1 MPLTRFSVPPLHQVT
16 RTLAAVAMG
25 RAAPDLVITG
35 ARLLSTYTD
44 RIHPDREVWVK
55 SGRIAVVKPAGSFQP
70 TKGAKTKLYDARG
83 GILAPGVCNYI
94 EQATGRTTRVWNPL
108 EGLRV
113 DSDRVNVEEL
123 EAWASTLVVALGLA
137 SRVRSE

>member
-1 MPLTRFSVPPLHQVT
+1 M
-16 RTLAAVAMG
+16 
-25 RAAPDLVITG
+25 
-35 ARLLSTYTD
+35 LS
-44 RIHPDREVWVK
+44 
-55 SGRIAVVKPAGSFQP
+55 G
-70 TKGAKTKLYDARG
+70 G

-94 EQATGRTTRVWNPL
+94 EQATGRTTRVWNPI